1 MSAIYKWEN
10 SLLLTQQKLPDFNLN
25 DEEPHKN
32 NEGHKFFNAIQQI
45 NNAELLVSDKV
56 LSSKFFFNKYMML
69 RNCLNFYCVLVIFL
83 SLSSFWMT
91 YSHANSFSA
100 SIGFIMIWVTVMHV
114 GLAALYIITKVYYS
128 YFLITVSP
136 KNKHYL
142 KSQRRR
148 IITMVVLLL
157 IHPIPFIHEAKIDI
171 FLESYF
177 TPAYVYDHFIR
188 DVNQYLYL
196 IEFIILFIYSACLL
210 LENNENY
217 GTRTYRICR
226 MFGIKNDINYVL
238 KCIISKNSFVFAAI
252 IVVGGLVFFATIIN
266 ITEIGYYTS
275 LNPKDF
281 DDAIQYESELKTRKI
296 LVSYYNTM
304 WYMIITI
311 TTTGYGDFYVRS
323 TFSRIVIGAVAFY
336 GSCNFA
342 LFILVITGRLSFSD
356 REAKAFNYIK
366 KFEIKKSMQEDAA
379 IAIND
384 FFRYARCLKIDDSKL
399 KKAKL
404 NALIVSIKRFTQA
417 RNAYSTEVAF
427 QQNTDLFKIFQNLEE
442 KTYRIYLALE
452 FLTRKNKTN
461 KQRHYMNAEYRQP
474 INGGSSQNDLRPPQ

>member
-10 SLLLTQQKLPDFNLN
+10 SLLLTQPQLPDFGLD
-25 DEEPHKN
+25 DEKLQKHHDGPN
-32 NEGHKFFNAIQQI
+32 FFNVIQKV
-45 NNAELLVSDKV
+45 NNTELLYSDKV
-56 LSSKFFFNKYMML
+56 LSSKFFFQKYMML
-69 RNCLNFYCVLVIFL
+69 RNCLNFYCILVIFL

-91 YSHANSFSA
+91 YSHADSPSP
-100 SIGFIMIWVTVMHV
+100 SIGFIMVWVTVMHV
-114 GLAALYIITKVYYS
+114 GLAALFVLTKIYYS

-136 KNKHYL
+136 KNKQYL

-148 IITMVVLLL
+148 IIIMAILLL
-157 IHPIPFIHEAKIDI
+157 IHPIPFIQGAKIDI

-177 TPAYVYDHFIR
+177 TPSYAYDHFVR

-196 IEFIILFIYSACLL
+196 IEFIILFIYSAFLL
-210 LENNENY
+210 LENNKNY

-238 KCIISKNSFVFAAI
+238 KCIISKNSFTFAAI

-275 LNPKDF
+275 LSPKDF
-281 DDAIQYESELKTRKI
+281 DDPIQYESELKTRKV

-311 TTTGYGDFYVRS
+311 TTAGYGDFYVRS
-323 TFSRIVIGAVAFY
+323 TFTRIMIGAVAFY

-356 REAKAFNYIK
+356 REAKAYNYIK
-366 KFEIKKSMQEDAA
+366 KFEIKKDMQEDAA
-379 IAIND
+379 TAIND
-384 FFRYARCLKIDDSKL
+384 FFRYARCLKANDPEL
-399 KKAKL
+399 KKAL
-404 NALIVSIKRFTQA
+404 FNAFVVSIKRFNQA
-417 RNAYSTEVAF
+417 RNTYSTEVAF

-442 KTYRIYLALE
+442 KTYKIYLALE
-452 FLTRKNKTN
+452 YLTKKNKTGSARKPSHN
-461 KQRHYMNAEYRQP
+461 LEYDTKELRD
-474 INGGSSQNDLRPPQ
+474 SQ

>member
-10 SLLLTQQKLPDFNLN
+10 SLLFTQPHLPDFNLD
-25 DEEPHKN
+25 DEKPRKH
-32 NEGHKFFNAIQQI
+32 NEGHNFFNVIQQV
-45 NNAELLVSDKV
+45 NSAELLVSDKV
-56 LSSKFFFNKYMML
+56 LSSKFFFQKYMML
-69 RNCLNFYCVLVIFL
+69 RNCLNFYCILVIFL

-91 YSHANSFSA
+91 YSHADSFTA
-100 SIGFIMIWVTVMHV
+100 SIGFIMVWVSVMHV
-114 GLAALYIITKVYYS
+114 GLAALYILTKIYYS
-128 YFLITVSP
+128 YFLITVSQ
-136 KNKHYL
+136 KNKQYL
-142 KSQRRR
+142 KSERRR
-148 IITMVVLLL
+148 IITMVILLL
-157 IHPIPFIHEAKIDI
+157 IHPIPFIYGAKIDI

-177 TPAYVYDHFIR
+177 TPSYVYDHFVR

-196 IEFIILFIYSACLL
+196 IEFIILFIYSAYLL

-238 KCIISKNSFVFAAI
+238 KCIISKNSFIFAAI

-275 LNPKDF
+275 LDPRDF
-281 DDAIQYESELKTRKI
+281 DDPLEYESELKTRKV

-323 TFSRIVIGAVAFY
+323 TFTRIMIGAVAFY

-342 LFILVITGRLSFSD
+342 LFILVITGRLSFTD
-356 REAKAFNYIK
+356 REAKAYNYIK
-366 KFEIKKSMQEDAA
+366 KFEIKKDMQEDAS

-384 FFRYARCLKIDDSKL
+384 FFRYVRCLKANDPNL
-399 KKAKL
+399 KKTRF

-417 RNAYSTEVAF
+417 RNTYSTEVAF

-452 FLTRKNKTN
+452 YLTRKNKAN
-461 KQRHYMNAEYRQP
+461 QQRQSMNAGNRNSIHADHNPNE
-474 INGGSSQNDLRPPQ
+474 LMPPQ